1 MTPQEAVAKLG
12 ELYPDKEISA
22 HYNLVVYS
30 SGIKKEECEI
40 SVNEKGWASQQ
51 APTFEEAIE
60 RLQRSVELMDIEENN
75 CPHDEHDHGIC
86 LECDKDITDDLVAK
100 AEYIRDA
107 RQADMS
113 ADDTNGVGIDWYG
126 FWGRVGSGREKTLA
140 EKEGA

>member
-1 MTPQEAVAKLG
+1 MRGKMTPQEAVAKLG

-40 SVNEKGWASQQ
+40 SVNEKGWGSQQ
-51 APTFEEAIE
+51 APTFEAAIE
-60 RLQRSVELMDIEENN
+60 RLVS
-75 CPHDEHDHGIC
+75 
-86 LECDKDITDDLVAK
+86 K
-100 AEYIRDA
+100 AEHIRDA
-107 RQADMS
+107 RQEDMS

-126 FWGRVGSGREKTLA
+126 FWGRVGSGRDKTLV